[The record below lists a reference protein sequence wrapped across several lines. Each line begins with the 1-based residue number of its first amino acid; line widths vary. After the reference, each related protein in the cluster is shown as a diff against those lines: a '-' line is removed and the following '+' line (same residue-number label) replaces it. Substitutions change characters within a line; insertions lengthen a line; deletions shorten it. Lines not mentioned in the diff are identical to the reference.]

1 MGQSTYGCWS
11 FLTISITDLSQYDF
25 FRLVLFPAD
34 NSPINFLKTTLWH
47 SAFPDNYLRYYKQM
61 VKKNETPLLLLWV
74 KFLYIIFFHNIFV
87 MLLFFKC
94 FLLFLSSIV
103 TFFMK
108 NASTETGTKKMNCFG
123 HYCFFCVY
131 VYRFLVLSWF

>member
-103 TFFMK
+103 TFFMI
-108 NASTETGTKKMNCFG
+108 NASTEAATKKNELFWTLLFLCVCF
-123 HYCFFCVY
+123 C
-131 VYRFLVLSWF
+131 L

>member
-1 MGQSTYGCWS
+1 MGQSTYSCWS

-47 SAFPDNYLRYYKQM
+47 SAFPDNYLRYYKQV

-108 NASTETGTKKMNCFG
+108 NASTEAATRKMICFG
-123 HYCFFCVY
+123 HYCFCVC
-131 VYRFLVLSWF
+131 LCL